1 MLKYPCLVL
10 DHDDTVVQSEKTIG
24 YPFFQKYLDRTRPG
38 TTISLPNYIRGC
50 AQLGFA
56 DMCRE
61 YWQFSEEE
69 LASEFEEWMDY
80 SRCHIPD
87 PYPGIRELLQKH
99 KALGGRICVVSHS
112 AEEIIRR
119 DYRTLFDLQPDMV
132 YGWDLPEEKRKPST
146 YALKD
151 IMGRFGY
158 RKEQLLIVDDLKLA
172 CTMAR
177 AVNVKIAFA
186 GWSKD
191 DLPELAEEM
200 KKLCDFSFYYPSDL
214 AKFLFD

>member
-24 YPFFQKYLDRTRPG
+24 YPFFQMYLDRTRPG

-146 YALKD
+146 YALED

-172 CTMAR
+172 CTMAQT
-177 AVNVKIAFA
+177 ANVKIAFA

-200 KKLCDFSFYYPSDL
+200 EKLCDLSFYHPSDL

>member
-24 YPFFQKYLDRTRPG
+24 YPFFQMYLDRTRPG
-38 TTISLPNYIRGC
+38 TTISLADYIRGC

-80 SRCHIPD
+80 SRCHIPA

-119 DYRTLFDLQPDMV
+119 DYQALFDLQPDMV
-132 YGWDLPEEKRKPST
+132 YAWELPEEKRKPST
-146 YALKD
+146 YALED
-151 IMGRFGY
+151 IMHRYGY
-158 RKEQLLIVDDLKLA
+158 TRDQLLIVDDLKLA

-177 AVNVKIAFA
+177 AASVKIAFA
-186 GWSKD
+186 GWSKT
-191 DLPELAEEM
+191 DLPELATEM
-200 KKLCDFSFYYPSDL
+200 ENLCDESFSDPAEL

>member
-1 MLKYPCLVL
+1 MLKFPCLVL

-24 YPFFQKYLDRTRPG
+24 HPFFQMYLDRTRPG
-38 TTISLPNYIRGC
+38 TVIPLPDYVRGC
-50 AQLGFA
+50 ARLGFA

-69 LASEFEEWMDY
+69 LETEFNEWMDY

-87 PYPGIRELLQKH
+87 PYPGMKALLRKH

-119 DYRTLFDLQPDMV
+119 DYKALFDMQPDTV

-146 YALKD
+146 YAIED
-151 IMGRFGY
+151 IMQRYGY
-158 RKEQLLIVDDLKLA
+158 TKEQLLIVDDLNLA
-172 CTMAR
+172 CTMAKK
-177 AVNVKIAFA
+177 ANVKIAFA
-186 GWSKD
+186 GWSKE
-191 DLPELAEEM
+191 DLPEMAAEMES
-200 KKLCDFSFYYPSDL
+200 LCDYSFRTVAELS
-214 AKFLFD
+214 KFLFD